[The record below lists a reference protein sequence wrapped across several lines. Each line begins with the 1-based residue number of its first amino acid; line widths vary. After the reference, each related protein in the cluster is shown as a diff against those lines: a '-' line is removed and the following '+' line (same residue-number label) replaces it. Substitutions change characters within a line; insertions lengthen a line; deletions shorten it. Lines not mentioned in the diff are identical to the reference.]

1 MVKRTIAQ
9 HMSCLAYSALYWHI
23 GTLAHWCT
31 YFLYH
36 YKDLAIFVAYDPLV
50 KKNNPTKPQKPQTC
64 SADGMFNS
72 ICRSRLS
79 S

>member
-9 HMSCLAYSALYWHI
+9 HMSCLEYSALYWYI
-23 GTLAHWCT
+23 GPLVLLLLVPLQRFG
-31 YFLYH
+31 YFCN
-36 YKDLAIFVAYDPLV
+36 AAYDPLV
-50 KKNNPTKPQKPQTC
+50 KKKKKTTKPQKPQTC